1 MQIIPGGNG
10 DKNLLTKN
18 QIRAT
23 NKKQDEKNECILK
36 HAYFP
41 TIRYSKNI
49 DRCHHIASVTTDLV
63 WASDNINNLTLT
75 NTVSDTLRQ
84 LTDLCCGNDRSHAVT
99 NKDELMYKDNNFNI
113 IKLYND
119 IKTNTKLI
127 KHMDIIRI
135 KLSLYCST
143 LNGDIQ
149 I

>member
-1 MQIIPGGNG
+1 M
-10 DKNLLTKN
+10 
-18 QIRAT
+18 
-23 NKKQDEKNECILK
+23 
-36 HAYFP
+36 
-41 TIRYSKNI
+41 
-49 DRCHHIASVTTDLV
+49 TTDLV

-75 NTVSDTLRQ
+75 ITVSDTLRQ

-127 KHMDIIRI
+127 KHMDIIQI
-135 KLSLYCST
+135 KLSLYWST
-143 LNGDIQ
+143 LNGDIL